1 MGLFRTI
8 KESSGSSRIAALAP
22 ILLMLSVGDTS
33 AASAPAQLYN
43 KSITVNWG
51 ESGVYRRISDGV
63 NTSPVGQFQRVYY
76 ISSAGR
82 IFVRGKSTTGRYGGT
97 KEAGPEQNA
106 GNVSFSG
113 NTLVNFGENLGVV
126 RRIVSTFDANFS
138 SCSSTV
144 TIGKSGASAKI
155 KGFDGAEY
163 EIISMQ
169 AGSSSCSISSGNA
182 LAN

>member
-1 MGLFRTI
+1 MDDKVSKTFLKATCC
-8 KESSGSSRIAALAP
+8 AALALVFAP
-22 ILLMLSVGDTS
+22 FWSTVAA
-33 AASAPAQLYN
+33 AASAPSQLYN
-43 KSITVNWG
+43 KSITVTWG
-51 ESGVYRRISDGV
+51 ESGVYKRISDGV
-63 NTSPVGQFQRVYY
+63 NTSPVGQFQRTYY

-82 IFVRGKSTTGRYGGT
+82 IFVRGKNTSGRYGGT

-113 NTLVNFGENLGVV
+113 NTLINFGENLGVV
-126 RRIVSTFDANFS
+126 RRITSTFDANFS
-138 SCSSTV
+138 SCSSAV
-144 TIGKSGASAKI
+144 TIGKSGASARI

-169 AGSSSCSISSGNA
+169 AGSASCSISSGNA